1 MSFQDKLVPQ
11 AKFAALAVHS
21 RWHLFL
27 LLGIL
32 LLGNLLLVLF
42 LLCPGNSRDCQV
54 EILTQPVQNMESKL
68 ADPDPPV
75 KETDPRVSQRYRS
88 ESPDPDPKRHGSAK
102 MGDLRKKLIAKN
114 TKDER
119 VITLT

>member
-1 MSFQDKLVPQ
+1 VSFQDKLVPQ

-32 LLGNLLLVLF
+32 LLGNLLLELF

-54 EILTQPVQNMESKL
+54 EILTQPVKNMESKL

-102 MGDLRKKLIAKN
+102 LGDLKKK
-114 TKDER
+114 
-119 VITLT
+119 